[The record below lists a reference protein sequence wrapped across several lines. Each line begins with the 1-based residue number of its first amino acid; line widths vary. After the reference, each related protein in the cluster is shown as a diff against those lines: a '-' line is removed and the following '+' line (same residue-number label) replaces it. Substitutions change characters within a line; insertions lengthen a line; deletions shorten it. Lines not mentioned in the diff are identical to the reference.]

1 MKRIMVQFA
10 MDGAASRSL
19 DEAVEIIDLA
29 APYVDI
35 IEAGTSFILRYGIEA
50 PRRFKKE
57 FGSKIIL
64 ADMKIMD
71 GGYHHA
77 AMGCDNGADI
87 VTVMGAAHEDTI
99 KGVVLAAH
107 EREKEAMVDLMGIV
121 DLQKSIEICESA
133 AADYICIH
141 TGVDAQAAGDDPL
154 SSLQQAISLTRNCK
168 VAVAGGISLETLPEI
183 VECRPDVIIV
193 GSAIHGSE
201 DPGLAASK
209 IRAAIDSLERSAL

>member
-87 VTVMGAAHEDTI
+87 VTVMGAAHEDTMRHPFLYGLLTNLSNPKAVI
-99 KGVVLAAH
+99 YFGSIFSGLLSPDLPSWFTGGIFALVLLETFLWFGFVALVFGMENLRRGYRKAA
-107 EREKEAMVDLMGIV
+107 RWIDGFAGILFV
-121 DLQKSIEICESA
+121 GFGLSLIA
-133 AADYICIH
+133 AA
-141 TGVDAQAAGDDPL
+141 AGL
-154 SSLQQAISLTRNCK
+154 R
-168 VAVAGGISLETLPEI
+168 
-183 VECRPDVIIV
+183 
-193 GSAIHGSE
+193 
-201 DPGLAASK
+201 
-209 IRAAIDSLERSAL
+209 